1 MNEEDLIYICQ
12 NTASLSGIPVRLY
25 QPGKEKQFYS
35 LQPFPTDPLIPDL
48 AMKDQSD
55 AHVFYFIASAFSYYC
70 VLNFDNGQ
78 IVIGPDA
85 GIAWHQRDLQTLA
98 FHCGCSK
105 KETDAFIQAMKSIP
119 LMPLNSLLMMMCSLN
134 FALHH
139 ERLQL
144 KDIMITAADQEYLQK
159 ESARKQVQQYEEK
172 KDDVLHNTYA
182 LEQRLLSLV
191 KEGNVQALN
200 TWISKAPSFRSG
212 ILAESELRSMKNT
225 FIVSTAL
232 TCRAAI
238 DGGMSPQ
245 EAFTLSDQYIQQCE
259 KAHLPMELTN
269 LSYHMILDYTQKVQD
284 IHFGNSV
291 LVRKVSGWVQN
302 HIGENLKTEDIAKAL
317 YLSRPYLS
325 RRFQEETS
333 MSLSSFIRR
342 RKTEEAKRL
351 LLYTDR
357 TINDISEYLGYSSA
371 SHFIAVFTKETGIS
385 PLQYR
390 MKKAA

>member
-1 MNEEDLIYICQ
+1 MNEEDLIYICR
-12 NTASLSGIPVRLY
+12 NTASLAGIPVRLY
-25 QPGKEKQFYS
+25 QNQEEMQFFS
-35 LQPFPTDPLIPDL
+35 LQPFPVDPLTPDL
-48 AMKDQSD
+48 AMKEQSD
-55 AHVFYFIASAFSYYC
+55 AHLFYFIASAFSYYC
-70 VLNFDNGQ
+70 VLNFENGQ

-85 GIAWHQRDLQTLA
+85 GIAWNQRDLQILA

-105 KETDAFIQAMKSIP
+105 NQTALFIQAMQAIP
-119 LMPLNSLLMMMCSLN
+119 LMPLNSLLMVMCSLN
-134 FALHH
+134 FAINH
-139 ERLQL
+139 EKLEL
-144 KDIMITAADQEYLQK
+144 KDIMTTPADQEYLQK
-159 ESARKQVQQYEEK
+159 ESARKQVQQYEQK
-172 KDDVLHNTYA
+172 KGDVLHNTYA
-182 LEQRLLSLV
+182 LEQSLLSLV
-191 KEGNVQALN
+191 KEGNVEAMN
-200 TWISKAPSFRSG
+200 TWISRAPAFRSG

-259 KAHLPMELTN
+259 MAHLPMELTN
-269 LSYHMILDYTQKVQD
+269 LSYHMILDYTKKVQD
-284 IHFGNSV
+284 IRFGNST
-291 LVRKVSGWVQN
+291 LTRKVSAYIQN
-302 HIGENLKTEDIAKAL
+302 HIGENLKTETIASAL

-325 RRFQEETS
+325 RRFHEETG
-333 MSLSSFIRR
+333 MSLSAFIRR

-351 LLYTDR
+351 LLYTNR